1 MTNDQEAYREMIAR
15 AEHPFNAVFE
25 VVVAYDTTDANTPVH
40 RVARVAEN
48 FPEGS
53 LTVTAPALWLFDGTT
68 ALYDYLVAH
77 RIIRDGEQGETVVFD
92 DRLRELTDDCR
103 RILGDRDL
111 ADELM
116 PGEHGVEFFAV
127 LSRIVA
133 MTNRIHLVMADQPH
147 ALSINVLAV
156 PAERKAS

>member
-1 MTNDQEAYREMIAR
+1 MTNDQDAYREMIAR
-15 AEHPFNAVFE
+15 AEHPFNAVLS
-25 VVVAYDTTDANTPVH
+25 VTVAYDTADPNTPVH
-40 RVARVAEN
+40 RVARVAEH
-48 FPEGS
+48 FPEGNLS
-53 LTVTAPALWLFDGTT
+53 VTTSALWLFDGTT

-77 RIIRDGEQGETVVFD
+77 RIITDDVEGESVIFD
-92 DRLRELTDDCR
+92 DRFRELTDDCR

-111 ADELM
+111 ADEIM

-133 MTNRIHLVMADQPH
+133 TANRIHLVMADQPH
-147 ALSINVLAV
+147 ALTINVLAV